1 MEATGT
7 FHNRLL
13 RWRAPPQTA
22 EQQTTKIENVITPHS
37 RKCFH
42 SRFAVVC
49 CFIGRQP
56 SSVTYLIQGSSFH
69 LTSECYRCPANR
81 FSILNST
88 LSSPT
93 VQRRKCSTS
102 EPLAL
107 GNYRLNCDQGTATVP
122 LSRPSFS
129 SSRGFTDGTIE
140 ALRHLLRAMRFY
152 PDAFRRFVS
161 IFRDSSE
168 GLEANFTFNNSHF
181 RVSVRTKFFRFLF
194 CVLSFRKDV
203 VWNLEF
209 ICSIS
214 TERDNVNCHKAFTSF
229 FVLLASQLLRFT
241 TT

>member
-1 MEATGT
+1 MVRNFMEATGT

-22 EQQTTKIENVITPHS
+22 EQRTTKIENVITPHS

-42 SRFAVVC
+42 SRFAIVR

-69 LTSECYRCPANR
+69 LTSECYRCSANR

-93 VQRRKCSTS
+93 VQRRKRSTS

-129 SSRGFTDGTIE
+129 SSRGFTNGTIE
-140 ALRHLLRAMRFY
+140 ALRHLLRAVRFH
-152 PDAFRRFVS
+152 PDAFRRFVV
-161 IFRDSSE
+161 IFNDSSE
-168 GLEANFTFNNSHF
+168 GYMIGLF
-181 RVSVRTKFFRFLF
+181 KRF
-194 CVLSFRKDV
+194 
-203 VWNLEF
+203 
-209 ICSIS
+209 S
-214 TERDNVNCHKAFTSF
+214 TIW
-229 FVLLASQLLRFT
+229 
-241 TT
+241 